1 MQAIKRP
8 YGKREKQFHARV
20 LMLWQKYCKYG
31 SAAYNLASIETGAGW
46 FFFLSICH
54 PEEGL
59 SFEVFERT
67 DFRERHVH
75 ILIYET
81 KNTGLFLNNLL

>member
-1 MQAIKRP
+1 M
-8 YGKREKQFHARV
+8 REKKFHARV

-31 SAAYNLASIETGAGW
+31 SAAYNLASIETEAGG

-59 SFEVFERT
+59 SFEVYERT

-75 ILIYET
+75 ILIYKT